1 MSEISEIV
9 NKGIPISTPINILYN
24 DLLALT
30 GNENKLTKNIEK
42 SFDEYLEYLNSIA
55 DIGRIEFFKTM
66 GVFSD
71 EKTLEKKIFFSPSGF
86 YSSLI
91 YNLNAFNV
99 LNDPSVSLDDVAL
112 KLTNAIEL
120 LEPEFEKRI
129 KKLSLITN
137 DSKFKKN
144 FPFLY
149 KNYEVEKDYYNN
161 ILEIEKRI
169 NDKSMSEK
177 ERIFMKAQLQ
187 ASYKKNGLDIDVD
200 ELFRNAKSFNVSEY
214 CKKLAESFRKLI
226 SHSPEI
232 LNYLFTHSINVDDL
246 VIDKDKLELYIV
258 NQFIINAELSK
269 DIEDKQRYIYY
280 ISNYFRENKERKTAT
295 HPRIK
300 VGSVDNENIPKYKRT
315 DGIVVTPNSI
325 YQRFRKMMVENP
337 KLKMIDFS
345 KFDFSG
351 MNLDEVESLVL
362 RYLNELTVNWEIIPE
377 EEIESSITKGIREN
391 TKHLTEEEKQIK
403 RERMLDLYIEKKEFF
418 ATTNPLFRVKGKE
431 TFDGYVG
438 YIYPNGKVILE
449 KFYKNASNSQVST
462 GDAIYVLDIGDFY
475 RLSHF
480 TKKVLMN
487 DERVD
492 RIVHSGD
499 WQSKVRKIVESNDKK
514 YSNDILKELI
524 KTNKTEN

>member
-24 DLLALT
+24 DLLGLT

-42 SFDEYLEYLNSIA
+42 SFDEYLEYLNTIA

-91 YNLNAFNV
+91 YNLNTFNV

-200 ELFRNAKSFNVSEY
+200 ELFKNAKSFNVSEY
-214 CKKLAESFRKLI
+214 CKNLAESFRKLI

-246 VIDKDKLELYIV
+246 VIEKDKLELYIV

-280 ISNYFRENKERKTAT
+280 ISNYFRENKERKIAT

-300 VGSVDNENIPKYKRT
+300 VGSVDNENVPKHKRT
-315 DGIVVTPNSI
+315 
-325 YQRFRKMMVENP
+325 K
-337 KLKMIDFS
+337 
-345 KFDFSG
+345 
-351 MNLDEVESLVL
+351 
-362 RYLNELTVNWEIIPE
+362 
-377 EEIESSITKGIREN
+377 
-391 TKHLTEEEKQIK
+391 
-403 RERMLDLYIEKKEFF
+403 
-418 ATTNPLFRVKGKE
+418 TT
-431 TFDGYVG
+431 
-438 YIYPNGKVILE
+438 
-449 KFYKNASNSQVST
+449 
-462 GDAIYVLDIGDFY
+462 
-475 RLSHF
+475 
-480 TKKVLMN
+480 
-487 DERVD
+487 
-492 RIVHSGD
+492 
-499 WQSKVRKIVESNDKK
+499 
-514 YSNDILKELI
+514 
-524 KTNKTEN
+524 

>member
-24 DLLALT
+24 DLLGLT

-91 YNLNAFNV
+91 YNLNTFNV

-177 ERIFMKAQLQ
+177 ERIF
-187 ASYKKNGLDIDVD
+187 
-200 ELFRNAKSFNVSEY
+200 
-214 CKKLAESFRKLI
+214 I
-226 SHSPEI
+226 S
-232 LNYLFTHSINVDDL
+232 
-246 VIDKDKLELYIV
+246 IV
-258 NQFIINAELSK
+258 RLL
-269 DIEDKQRYIYY
+269 
-280 ISNYFRENKERKTAT
+280 
-295 HPRIK
+295 H
-300 VGSVDNENIPKYKRT
+300 
-315 DGIVVTPNSI
+315 
-325 YQRFRKMMVENP
+325 
-337 KLKMIDFS
+337 
-345 KFDFSG
+345 
-351 MNLDEVESLVL
+351 
-362 RYLNELTVNWEIIPE
+362 
-377 EEIESSITKGIREN
+377 
-391 TKHLTEEEKQIK
+391 
-403 RERMLDLYIEKKEFF
+403 
-418 ATTNPLFRVKGKE
+418 
-431 TFDGYVG
+431 
-438 YIYPNGKVILE
+438 
-449 KFYKNASNSQVST
+449 
-462 GDAIYVLDIGDFY
+462 YVLLKVHQ
-475 RLSHF
+475 RLSW
-480 TKKVLMN
+480 K
-487 DERVD
+487 
-492 RIVHSGD
+492 G
-499 WQSKVRKIVESNDKK
+499 
-514 YSNDILKELI
+514 
-524 KTNKTEN
+524 